1 MRAAVTRKGRLIVDQ
16 VPDPIPAEGQLL
28 VAPLATGICGSDL
41 HALGDFDHFIEL
53 AASQGLDALD
63 SSKDMIFGHEFCAE
77 ILENGPGTTGALPL
91 GTRVCSIPL
100 VFGSTGIEQIGYSH
114 LYPGAMGERM
124 ILQEMFVLPVPDS
137 VPTDLAALT
146 EPLAV
151 GEHAVGL
158 ADIEQGQPALVVGCG
173 PVGLAVIAALRARGL
188 GPIIAADFSPTRR
201 SLAESFG
208 VDEVIDPAE
217 LSPHSRWTEM
227 GIPMTLMDRVMAQAL
242 GSAASAPVIF
252 EAVGIPGMIQSTFTT
267 CPLEVA
273 SSSSVCACTVTALSP
288 SQPSQRSS
296 SCDSASATQARSSQ
310 APWPALRPGFPAPL
324 SWSRRSSDSTRLL
337 RLSPSSLHP
346 ANRARSSSTP
356 EERKLLR

>member
-100 VFGSTGIEQIGYSH
+100 VFGSTGIDQIGYSH

-242 GSAASAPVIF
+242 GSAAPAPVIF
-252 EAVGIPGMIQSTFTT
+252 EAVGIPGMIQSIVHDV
-267 CPLEVA
+267 PAGSRIVVVG
-273 SSSSVCACTVTALSP
+273 VCMH
-288 SQPSQRSS
+288 
-296 SCDSASATQARSSQ
+296 
-310 APWPALRPGFPAPL
+310 
-324 SWSRRSSDSTRLL
+324 SDSFEPFTAITKELELRFSFGYSGEEFAGTLARLETGVPGAAEL
-337 RLSPSSLHP
+337 VTSIIGLDEAPAAFAQLAAPGEQGKIIIHP
-346 ANRARSSSTP
+346 
-356 EERKLLR
+356 

>member
-242 GSAASAPVIF
+242 GSAAPAPVIF
-252 EAVGIPGMIQSTFTT
+252 EAVGIPGMIQSIVHDV
-267 CPLEVA
+267 PAGSRIVVVG
-273 SSSSVCACTVTALSP
+273 VCMH
-288 SQPSQRSS
+288 
-296 SCDSASATQARSSQ
+296 
-310 APWPALRPGFPAPL
+310 
-324 SWSRRSSDSTRLL
+324 SDSFEPFTAITKELELRFSFGYSGEEFAGTLARLETGVPGAAEL
-337 RLSPSSLHP
+337 VTSIIGLDEAPAAFAQLAAPGEQGKIIIHP
-346 ANRARSSSTP
+346 
-356 EERKLLR
+356 